1 MISADI
7 NPSTINRVLANFS
20 ELPAQVI
27 RAKKRAIKRVTAQTA
42 SLTRRELAKTNQ
54 ITQKNLRKKKR
65 VTIRRTTTT
74 DQGIVWVGY
83 NDIAMIYAGKINN
96 IQPGGIRFRGQT
108 YPSGFIATMPSGHTG
123 AFERKIDPAT
133 GKRMS
138 RKIRE
143 LTYSLQHVELL
154 VQSVR
159 LQTGTKLEERF
170 AAELNYELNVRGAQ

>member
-7 NPSTINRVLANFS
+7 NQSTINRVLANFS

-27 RAKKRAIKRVTAQTA
+27 RAKKRAVKRVTAQTA
-42 SLTRRELAKTNQ
+42 SLTRREMAKTNQ

-65 VTIRRTTTT
+65 VTTPRTTHEH
-74 DQGIVWVGY
+74 GLVWVGY

-96 IQPGGIRFRGQT
+96 IKPGGIRFRGQT

-133 GKRMS
+133 GQRMP

-143 LTYSLQHVELL
+143 LMYPLQNVELL